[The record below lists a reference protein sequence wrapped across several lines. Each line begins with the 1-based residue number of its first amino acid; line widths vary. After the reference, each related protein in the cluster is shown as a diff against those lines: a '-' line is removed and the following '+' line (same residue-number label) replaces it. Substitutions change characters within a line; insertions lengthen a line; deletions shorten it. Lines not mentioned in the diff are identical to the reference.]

1 MARNFAGCEYSA
13 IRNQENYMLS
23 GHPHIKSIRVSETFL
38 QDRTRRRLVV
48 DTDLSMPDSGRIEEN
63 EKLLDL
69 HNYLEQIAANDFA
82 DFDEV
87 EIRTLPRTMSSFQSR
102 LLQKRV

>member
-1 MARNFAGCEYSA
+1 
-13 IRNQENYMLS
+13 MLS

-38 QDRTRRRLVV
+38 QDRLNRRLVV
-48 DTDLSMPDSGRIEEN
+48 DTDLLMPASGRIEEN

-69 HNYLEQIAANDFA
+69 HNYLEHIAVNDFA

-87 EIRTLPRTMSSFQSR
+87 EIRTPPRAAHSFHSR
-102 LLQKRV
+102 LQQHA